1 MLKIK
6 YKDFEKSYGVCEDEY
21 SNEVDDRFML
31 FLDSKNETLEI
42 HYKNIDELIFNELTA
57 KDKEK
62 VKSEIEKY
70 SY

>member
-6 YKDFEKSYGVCEDEY
+6 YKDFEKSYGACEDDY

-62 VKSEIEKY
+62 VKNEIEKY